1 LDTSDYDQA
10 NSIPDRS
17 GVIVT
22 LRKSGEWRKIEATDA
37 SGKEFDVELRMSR
50 KTMDGQD
57 IFTLNLR
64 RPEEKLSH

>member
-1 LDTSDYDQA
+1 M
-10 NSIPDRS
+10 
-17 GVIVT
+17 T

-50 KTMDGQD
+50 MTMDGQD